1 MNYALAFVGQLILYL
16 FLMLFD
22 EYFGT
27 LLALLVG
34 SIALAVWCLSYLV
47 EWVQASRVSP
57 AYYRY
62 LLTCWMAPLV
72 ALTGFIL
79 LRGGIGW
86 L

>member
-1 MNYALAFVGQLILYL
+1 MNYALALLGQLIAYL
-16 FLMLFD
+16 LLMLVN

-27 LLALLVG
+27 LLALLIG
-34 SIALAVWCLSYLV
+34 SIALAVWCLSYVV

-62 LLTCWMAPLV
+62 VLTVWVAPLV
-72 ALTGFIL
+72 ALLGFIL